1 MAMNDDLEQQLAP
14 LLGSLEA
21 QPPPPALR
29 GQVLEAALRRRAAG
43 SSPDPDPSIPID
55 PVDVFGLGVAASVAE
70 VERLAGSMWSAPLLR
85 REWNVQ
91 EMIGHLLGAAR
102 YMAGALGLDD
112 PIEGVPLAEHV
123 PFTQQWIDRHRGAS
137 PDDTAA
143 AFIASF
149 TSLADAASRLRN
161 ADLAT
166 ATEYYGFEI
175 ARGTALVAASF
186 ELWAHVDDIRRAVG
200 NEPHPLSPEELS
212 IMCRLAAGV
221 LPFTLGYVGTPH
233 LDRTARLVLTGPGGG
248 TFVVTTGGESRSPG
262 DEDALIV
269 TDALDFCRIAGRHLD
284 VDEVAHEV
292 EGDQAF
298 ARDLLASAR
307 VLAA

>member
-1 MAMNDDLEQQLAP
+1 MAMNDDLQQQLAP
-14 LLGSLEA
+14 LLGSLDA
-21 QPPPPALR
+21 QPPPPELR

-43 SSPDPDPSIPID
+43 SSPDPDPTIPID
-55 PVDVFGLGVAASVAE
+55 PVEVFRLGVAASVAE
-70 VERLAGSMWSAPLLR
+70 VERLDGAMWSTPLLR

-91 EMIGHLLGAAR
+91 EMVGHLIGAAR
-102 YMAGALGLDD
+102 YMAGALGVDE
-112 PIEGVPLAEHV
+112 PIAGVPLAEHV
-123 PFTQQWIDRHRGAS
+123 SFTQRWIDGHRVAS
-137 PDDTAA
+137 PHDSAA
-143 AFIASF
+143 VFVASL
-149 TSLADAASRLRN
+149 TSLADAASRLTN

-166 ATEYYGFEI
+166 ATQYYGFEI

-200 NEPHPLSPEELS
+200 HEPHPLSPEELS

-233 LDRTARLVLTGPGGG
+233 PDRMARLVLTGPGGG
-248 TFVVTTGGESRSPG
+248 TFVVSTGGESRAPG

-269 TDALDFCRIAGRHLD
+269 TDSLDFCRIAGRHLD

>member
-102 YMAGALGLDD
+102 YMAGALRTRRPDRGCPARRARAVHPTVDR
-112 PIEGVPLAEHV
+112 PASRRLAR
-123 PFTQQWIDRHRGAS
+123 RHRGS
-137 PDDTAA
+137 VH
-143 AFIASF
+143 
-149 TSLADAASRLRN
+149 RLVHVTRR
-161 ADLAT
+161 
-166 ATEYYGFEI
+166 
-175 ARGTALVAASF
+175 RG
-186 ELWAHVDDIRRAVG
+186 
-200 NEPHPLSPEELS
+200 
-212 IMCRLAAGV
+212 LAAQE
-221 LPFTLGYVGTPH
+221 
-233 LDRTARLVLTGPGGG
+233 R
-248 TFVVTTGGESRSPG
+248 
-262 DEDALIV
+262 
-269 TDALDFCRIAGRHLD
+269 
-284 VDEVAHEV
+284 
-292 EGDQAF
+292 
-298 ARDLLASAR
+298 
-307 VLAA
+307 